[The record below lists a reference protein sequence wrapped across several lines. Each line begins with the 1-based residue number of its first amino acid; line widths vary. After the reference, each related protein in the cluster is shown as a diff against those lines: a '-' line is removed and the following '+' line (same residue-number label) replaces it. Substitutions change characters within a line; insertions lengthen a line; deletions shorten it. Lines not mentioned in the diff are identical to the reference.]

1 MNKKQTNDESQL
13 FAESCFWALLYSI
26 DGMKILKNDRR
37 IEYDDS
43 TNFGNSFVCYYVCFN
58 RA

>member
-43 TNFGNSFVCYYVCFN
+43 TNFGNSFVCFN